1 MATSSVSPSDRPEPS
16 RSDFVQ
22 SLARGLSVIQA
33 FDAEHP
39 ELTLSQVALATSMT
53 RAAARRFLLTLQELG
68 FVRLEGRQF
77 ALTARVLELGFSY
90 LSSLS
95 LPDVAHPHMRA
106 LVSAVEETSSL
117 AVLDVDAAVYV
128 ARVPSRRVMT
138 VTVNVGTRFPAH
150 STAVGRVLLSGLNTD
165 GIRDYVHG
173 LERIGVSKKI
183 SSGLPSELA
192 RVRAQG
198 WDLVDHEA
206 ENGLRTIAVPIRDR
220 SGRVVAALNIATPA
234 YRIASR
240 EGYRRQMLP
249 ALVAAA
255 ARIESD
261 LSSGPTS
268 TAASADDV
276 VFGAG

>member
-1 MATSSVSPSDRPEPS
+1 MATSSVSPPDRPEPS

-22 SLARGLSVIQA
+22 SLARGLRVIQA

-173 LERIGVSKKI
+173 LERTGVSKKI
-183 SSGLPSELA
+183 ARGLPGELA

-261 LSSGPTS
+261 LSAGPTS